1 MLTIAKPLR
10 YVFYRILT
18 WKLRD
23 SREALPVA
31 TAAFSLLVLLD
42 ANLLAPYLL
51 LSHLTG
57 RSTARL
63 SNWPG
68 IGRGGAYV
76 LAGVITLGFARL
88 VTYVWVDNGRFDQL
102 VMEFQS
108 SSAARLPVRTFL
120 FWSYIALSVAF
131 PIAVTIFLRGRKS

>member
-23 SREALPVA
+23 PRETLPVA
-31 TAAFSLLVLLD
+31 TAAVILLVLLD
-42 ANLLAPYLL
+42 ANFLAPYLL
-51 LSHLTG
+51 LSHLAG
-57 RSTARL
+57 RSTTWL
-63 SNWPG
+63 SDWPG

-102 VMEFQS
+102 VQEFQS
-108 SSAARLPVRTFL
+108 SSAARLRVRTIL
-120 FWSYIALSVAF
+120 FWSYIVLSVAF
-131 PIAVTIFLRGRKS
+131 PIAVAIFLRAR

>member
-1 MLTIAKPLR
+1 MLAITKPIR

-31 TAAFSLLVLLD
+31 TAAVILLVLLD
-42 ANLLAPYLL
+42 ANFLAPYVL

-57 RSTARL
+57 RSTAWL
-63 SNWPG
+63 SDWSG

-76 LAGVITLGFARL
+76 LAGVITLGFARF
-88 VTYVWVDNGRFDQL
+88 VTYLWVDNGGFDQL
-102 VMEFQS
+102 VHEFQS
-108 SSAARLPVRTFL
+108 SSAARLRVRTIL
-120 FWSYIALSVAF
+120 FWSYIVLSVAF
-131 PIAVTIFLRGRKS
+131 PIAVAIFLRAR

>member
-1 MLTIAKPLR
+1 MLAITKPIR

-31 TAAFSLLVLLD
+31 TAAGILLVLLD

-51 LSHLTG
+51 VSHLTG
-57 RSTARL
+57 RSTRWL
-63 SNWPG
+63 SEWPG

-76 LAGVITLGFARL
+76 LAGVMTFGFARL
-88 VTYVWVDNGRFDQL
+88 LAYLWVDAGRFDQL
-102 VMEFQS
+102 VKEFQS
-108 SSAARLPVRTFL
+108 SSAARLRVRTIL
-120 FWSYIALSVAF
+120 FWSYIVLSVAF
-131 PIAVTIFLRGRKS
+131 PIAVAIFLRAR

>member
-1 MLTIAKPLR
+1 MGARRRLAMLTIAKPLR

-76 LAGVITLGFARL
+76 LAGGLNFGVGRLG
-88 VTYVWVDNGRFDQL
+88 TYRVGGKRRVGQL
-102 VMEFQS
+102 VVE
-108 SSAARLPVRTFL
+108 VRF
-120 FWSYIALSVAF
+120 S
-131 PIAVTIFLRGRKS
+131 